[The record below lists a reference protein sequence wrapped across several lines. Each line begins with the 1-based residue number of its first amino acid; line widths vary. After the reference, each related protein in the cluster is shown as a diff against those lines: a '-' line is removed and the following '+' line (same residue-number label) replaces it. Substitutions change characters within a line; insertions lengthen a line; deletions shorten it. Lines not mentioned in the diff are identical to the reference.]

1 MRKLVVAAVAAL
13 AFLAPSS
20 ARAIGFLGARVGY
33 AMPSGNLEQGAAM
46 KDSISS
52 NVPVQIDAG
61 LSMLNILSVGAYGSY
76 GPTQVK
82 SACTSCTGSEIRA
95 GLQLNLRPPLVLK
108 SLWGGVFA
116 GWQQQSLKKTGL
128 FDVKYSGWET
138 GLQAGW
144 DFSLLPLISFG
155 PFASYSI
162 AQFTSVSGAA
172 LGTKAQHQQLTLGIR
187 ALFDL

>member
-1 MRKLVVAAVAAL
+1 MRKLVVSAVAAL

-20 ARAIGFLGARVGY
+20 AHAIGFIGARVGY
-33 AMPSGNLEQGAAM
+33 AMPSGDAQKGVAM

-52 NVPVQIDAG
+52 NVPVQLDAG
-61 LSMLNILSVGAYGSY
+61 LSMLNILSFGAYGSY

-82 SACTSCTGSEIRA
+82 SACTSCTGAELRA
-95 GLQLNLRPPLVLK
+95 GVQLNLRPPLVLK

-116 GWQQQSLKKTGL
+116 GYEQQSLKRSGV
-128 FDVKYSGWET
+128 FDVKYTGWEA

-155 PFASYSI
+155 PYASYSI
-162 AQFTSVSGAA
+162 AQFTSVSGAS
-172 LGTKAQHQQLTLGIR
+172 LGTQAQHQHLTIGLR

>member
-13 AFLAPSS
+13 AFLAPSF
-20 ARAIGFLGARVGY
+20 AHAIGFVGARVGY
-33 AMPSGNLEQGAAM
+33 AMPSGDAQQGVAM

-82 SACTSCTGSEIRA
+82 SVCTSCTGSELRA

-116 GWQQQSLKKTGL
+116 GWQQQSLKASGV

-144 DFSLLPLISFG
+144 DFSLLPLIGIG

-162 AQFTSVSGAA
+162 AQFTNVSGAT

>member
-20 ARAIGFLGARVGY
+20 AHAIGFIGARVGY
-33 AMPSGNLEQGAAM
+33 AMPSGDAFKGAPM
-46 KDSISS
+46 KDNIAS
-52 NVPVQIDAG
+52 NVPIQLDAG
-61 LSMLNILSVGAYGSY
+61 LSMLNILSLGAYGSY

-82 SACTSCTGSEIRA
+82 SQCTSCSGSEIRA
-95 GLQLNLRPPLVLK
+95 GVQLNLRPPLVLK

-116 GWQQQSLKKTGL
+116 GYERQSLKQTGG
-128 FDVKYSGWET
+128 FDATLSGWET

-144 DFSLLPLISFG
+144 DFSVLPLIGFG
-155 PFASYSI
+155 PYVSYSV
-162 AQFTSVSGAA
+162 AKFTSVSGFPI
-172 LGTKAQHQQLTLGIR
+172 GEKANHQYLTFGIR